1 MKQYIFI
8 ATFLIAATIPVGI
21 FSQEKKGTVYI
32 IRETGLPGAVFSFNA
47 FVDSN
52 LICRLNNNR
61 FSIHEISVGTHSFHA
76 QSMGKKAAGYPERIT
91 IDIEEGKTYYL
102 KMVYVDKILID
113 KLYMEEITANTA
125 KQKLKKCKEDAKCLP
140 DDNETNK

>member
-1 MKQYIFI
+1 MLF
-8 ATFLIAATIPVGI
+8 AALLFAVTLPFSS

-61 FSIHEISVGTHSFHA
+61 FSIHEVSVGTHSFHA

-125 KQKLKKCKEDAKCLP
+125 KQKLKKCKEDTKCLP
-140 DDNETNK
+140 EDNANNQ